1 MSTHPKPENHY
12 ARRFAQ
18 RQYAARAVRRV
29 EALEAKIDTKATQQT
44 HKPTQP
50 LHPVLSLDLLRSYNL
65 HPLMPLMFGGSA
77 TARPPCAAE
86 LVRLGLVLLRH
97 RLTLSP
103 EDLPAALAV
112 IVPAAQ
118 AARLWDLARTLP
130 TICEQQPPEQWA
142 LSLAEA
148 ALEIT
153 QAAP

>member
-18 RQYAARAVRRV
+18 REYLARLARRV
-29 EALEAKIDTKATQQT
+29 GVVEAKLDPKAAQQT
-44 HKPTQP
+44 HPTTQP
-50 LHPVLSLDLLRSYNL
+50 LHPVLTLDLLRSYSL
-65 HPLMPLMFGGSA
+65 HPLMPLMFGGSSV
-77 TARPPCAAE
+77 ARPPCAAE